1 MSSLILRDLRVYFR
15 DRLSVF
21 FSLLSVLLTFLLYL
35 LFLGDVWSNNLPDV
49 EGARARMDGWI
60 MAGLLSIASVTTT
73 LGAATTM
80 VDDGARKI
88 RKDFEAAPVSRAGLA
103 GSYIL
108 SSAAVGV
115 IMTLVQ
121 LALAELYIVLNGGEL
136 LSLLALLKLFSIILL
151 SVVSSTTFFIFLFT
165 LLKTPAAAGTV
176 STLVGTL
183 IGFLTGIY
191 IPLGELP
198 QSVQGIVKLL
208 PVSHTAVLMR
218 QVMMDAP
225 MQKVFAGAPEQAI
238 TEILEGFGLR
248 FSLNGSVIPASAS
261 VLLLAGT
268 AVVFFILC
276 AWRMTKKDA

>member
-49 EGARARMDGWI
+49 EGARAMMDGWI

-198 QSVQGIVKLL
+198 QSVQGILKLL

-238 TEILEGFGLR
+238 TEIFEGFGLR